1 MAQIFEV
8 LHCRNPYVT
17 TSVLRRAFRIAIAL
31 VLTLGFSGPSVGQGV
46 TQDARSQGNEIPADL
61 FFVLGNLE
69 YILLHE
75 IAHMLV
81 NDLEI
86 PVIGSEESAAD
97 YLATSA
103 LIRADRFDPDRA
115 DRARNFLFATANG
128 LASAW
133 DFNASA
139 GVDVQYWDS
148 HALTIQRFYQIVCL
162 IYGSD
167 PVRYAEI
174 PSQVGMPAQ
183 RAARCPTEYERAD
196 RSMQWLLE
204 NYGRRE
210 GDAENPPIDVVFERP
225 PTRVSQRVAEAVRSS
240 DMLDNTIRRLQ
251 ERFTIPQSFRIA
263 FRGCAEPQARWL
275 PDAREITVCYA
286 LVDSYYALGLSRRVD
301 QNLFQ

>member
-1 MAQIFEV
+1 MA
-8 LHCRNPYVT
+8 P
-17 TSVLRRAFRIAIAL
+17 LRRRMLYAALAL
-31 VLTLGFSGPSVGQGV
+31 VLTLGTIERSVGQGADSRG
-46 TQDARSQGNEIPADL
+46 TEIPAEL

-75 IAHMLV
+75 LAHVLV

-86 PVIGSEESAAD
+86 PIIGSEESAAD

-133 DFNASA
+133 DFNAGA

-148 HALTIQRFYQIVCL
+148 HALTIQRFFQIVCL

-183 RAARCPTEYERAD
+183 RASRCPTEYERAD

-204 NYGRRE
+204 NYGRRDGE
-210 GDAENPPIDVVFERP
+210 PENAQIDVVFERP
-225 PTRVSQRVAEAVRSS
+225 PTRVSQRVVDAVRSS
-240 DMLDNTIRRLQ
+240 DMLENTIRRLR
-251 ERFTIPQSFRIA
+251 ERLTIPQPFRIA

-275 PDAREITVCYA
+275 PEAREIMVC
-286 LVDSYYALGLSRRVD
+286 
-301 QNLFQ
+301 

>member
-1 MAQIFEV
+1 M
-8 LHCRNPYVT
+8 
-17 TSVLRRAFRIAIAL
+17 RIARIIVAVTASL
-31 VLTLGFSGPSVGQGV
+31 ILGSGPAGNA
-46 TQDARSQGNEIPADL
+46 TAQDVEPRDPEIPGEL

-75 IAHMLV
+75 LAHMLI

-86 PVIGSEESAAD
+86 PIIGSEESAAD
-97 YLATSA
+97 YLATSV
-103 LIRADRFDPDRA
+103 LIRADRFDPARA

-167 PVRYAEI
+167 PVRYAEV
-174 PSQVGMPAQ
+174 PSQVGMPAP

-196 RSMQWLLE
+196 RSMQWLLD
-204 NYGRRE
+204 NYGRHE
-210 GDAENPPIDVVFERP
+210 GDPENAPIELVFEP
-225 PTRVSQRVAEAVRSS
+225 APSRVSQRVVDAIRSS
-240 DMLDNTIRRLQ
+240 DMLDNTIRRLN
-251 ERFTIPQSFRIA
+251 ERFKIPVSFRIA
-263 FRGCAEPQARWL
+263 FRRCDEAQARWL
-275 PDAREITVCYA
+275 PDAREISVCYR
-286 LVDSYYALGLSRRVD
+286 LIDSYYALGLSSQSDRA
-301 QNLFQ
+301 LFR